1 MKKVISTLT
10 ILLMLVSLYGK
21 APNDFKKFYRQHKHD
36 KGVMN
41 IWLPSFVIKA
51 ASFSQDSYVKKFAHS
66 TSKLR
71 IMIKEENAEG
81 LFDKLNSSLSNAD
94 YKDLIYVKDGAED
107 VRIVARIKNKAMKE
121 ILIIVNDNDSLVAVQ
136 LIGNYHINDL
146 KELARELS

>member
-1 MKKVISTLT
+1 MKKIISTLT
-10 ILLMLVSLYGK
+10 ILLVVVSLYGK
-21 APNDFKKFYRQHKHD
+21 GPNDFRKFYRQHKHD

-51 ASFSQDSYVKKFAHS
+51 ASLSQDPYVKKFAHS

-71 IMIKEENAEG
+71 IMIKEDNAEG
-81 LFDKLNSSLSNAD
+81 LFDKLNSSLSKED
-94 YKDLIYVKDGAED
+94 YKDLIYIKDGSED
-107 VRIVARIKNKAMKE
+107 VRIVARMKNQTMKE
-121 ILIIVNDNDSLVAVQ
+121 ILIIVNDNNSLVAVQ